1 MEGWASNEEISIEF
15 RMIFESNY
23 SIRVI
28 QTAIFFLH
36 GSWLSWL
43 FVVPEVA
50 MCDVAKVAERGKCRR
65 AFLYQ

>member
-1 MEGWASNEEISIEF
+1 MRGDTVMEGWASNEEISIEF

-36 GSWLSWL
+36 GS
-43 FVVPEVA
+43 
-50 MCDVAKVAERGKCRR
+50 
-65 AFLYQ
+65 